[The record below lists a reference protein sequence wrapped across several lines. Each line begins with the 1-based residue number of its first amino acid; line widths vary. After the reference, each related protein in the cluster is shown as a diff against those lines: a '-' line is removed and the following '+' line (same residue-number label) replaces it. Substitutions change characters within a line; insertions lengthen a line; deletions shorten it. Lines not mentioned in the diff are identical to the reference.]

1 MKIAIAYPPLPSEKG
16 VPLLSQNRQFQWFHQ
31 PTYIYPVVPAYA
43 ATMARD
49 AGHAVTWLDGIS
61 AGMNGGEFLAALT
74 EAAPDLVLLETK
86 TPVVRATWDWVATIK
101 RHIPGAQ
108 VAICGDH
115 VTALP
120 EETMENSQVD
130 YILTGGDY
138 DFLLVNLAAHI
149 ENQSVPLE
157 PGIWMRGEDGA
168 PTNTGPFRLDHDLN
182 SLPTIDRELTDWR
195 RYSVRNG
202 NYRRTPGAY
211 IMAGRDC
218 WHGRC
223 TFCSWTTLYPSYR
236 TRSPESVADEVG
248 MLIERYGVREI
259 MDDTGCFPVGDWLRR
274 FCNLMIERGY
284 NKKIYFDCNMRF
296 GALSAEDCRLMK
308 KAGFRFVL
316 FGFESANQATLDLI
330 NKKLKVED
338 IREGAKVASEA
349 GLDVH
354 VTVMLGYPWENSVE
368 IERTVELARELLR
381 RGWAYTL
388 QATMVIPYPGTP
400 LFRECKEKGLL
411 LTERWEDFDMRTQ
424 IMRTPVSEDEIK
436 CAIRSI
442 YRGFLHPQAL
452 WNRLLHTRHPIEDA
466 RFYLRGAMSLLGHL
480 RDFGG

>member
-1 MKIAIAYPPLPSEKG
+1 MESDKG
-16 VPLLSQNRQFQWFHQ
+16 VPLLSQNRQFQWFNR

-43 ATMARD
+43 ATMAKN
-49 AGHAVTWLDGIS
+49 AGHTVFWLDGIG
-61 AGMNGGEFLAALT
+61 AGMSSAEFISAFA

-86 TPVVRATWDWVATIK
+86 TPVVKRTWDWISTLKKTSPAT
-101 RHIPGAQ
+101 AFA
-108 VAICGDH
+108 VCGDH
-115 VTALP
+115 PTALP
-120 EETMENSQVD
+120 EETMANSEAD

-149 ENQSVPLE
+149 ENPGVPLE
-157 PGIWMRGEDGA
+157 PGVWLRGEGGKA
-168 PTNTGPFRLDHDLN
+168 ESTGPFRLDHDLN
-182 SLPTIDRELTDWR
+182 SLPVIDRDLTCWKQ
-195 RYSVRNG
+195 YSVHNG

-236 TRSPESVADEVG
+236 VRKPESVVDEVG

-259 MDDTGCFPVGDWLRR
+259 MDDTGCFPAGEWLRT
-274 FCNLMIERGY
+274 FCRLMIERGY

-296 GALSAEDCRLMK
+296 GALSEEDCRLMK

-330 NKKLKVED
+330 NKRLKVEQ
-338 IREGAKVASEA
+338 IREGAKAAAEA

-354 VTVMLGYPWENSVE
+354 ITVMLGYPWENSAE
-368 IERTVELARELLR
+368 IARTVELAREMLR

-388 QATMVIPYPGTP
+388 QATMIIPYPGTP
-400 LFRECKEKGLL
+400 LFRECQEKKLL
-411 LTERWEDFDMRTQ
+411 LTENWEDYDMRTQ
-424 IMRTPVSEDEIK
+424 IMRTEVPASEIK
-436 CAIRSI
+436 GAIRSI
-442 YRGFLHPQAL
+442 YRGFLHPVAL
-452 WNRLLHTRHPIEDA
+452 LNRLVHTRHPLEDA
-466 RFYLRGAMSLLGHL
+466 KFYFRGFLSLVGHL

>member
-61 AGMNGGEFLAALT
+61 AGMNGGEFLAALA

-168 PTNTGPFRLDHDLN
+168 TTNTGPFRLDHDLN
-182 SLPTIDRELTDWR
+182 ALPTIDRELTDWR

-466 RFYLRGAMSLLGHL
+466 RFYLRGAISLLGHL